1 MTKSGKTGI
10 DFTII
15 NYMKYLEEISIGD
28 CFVLSGNYF
37 ILTTDFKKNGDKL
50 AVCLSD
56 GSSKWIKS
64 NDMIDPIDIFT
75 LDKDNNIIAIREREK
90 NAANTNTNI
99 S

>member
-1 MTKSGKTGI
+1 
-10 DFTII
+10 
-15 NYMKYLEEISIGD
+15 MKYLEEISIGD